1 MHTDENN
8 GGQNGPASPIGSAG
22 PAPSVDG
29 RVLRAA
35 RLREERRAQVLATA
49 RRLFAERGYHATSIA
64 DIIEACGIAR
74 GTFYLYFPSK
84 RLIFD
89 ELLDLFF
96 ATVQAAVRRVDVSPG
111 AAPPLEQMED
121 NVRRL
126 LDVLAA
132 ERETARILLR
142 GTVGIDEEFDRKLG
156 DFYGRV
162 HQLIE
167 RGLRLGVELGLVR
180 PLDPAVAAWCVL
192 GSIKEAVDRV
202 LLAGD
207 PPSQAGVEALG
218 RDLMAFNLHGLFR

>member
-8 GGQNGPASPIGSAG
+8 GNPTDPEPPVPAASSSPI
-22 PAPSVDG
+22 DG
-29 RVLRAA
+29 RVQRAA

-96 ATVQAAVRRVDVSPG
+96 ATVQAAVRRIDVSPG
-111 AAPPLEQMED
+111 APPPLQQMEE

-142 GTVGIDEEFDRKLG
+142 GSVGIDEEFDKKLG

-162 HQLIE
+162 HALIT
-167 RGLRLGVELGLVR
+167 RALRLGIELGLVR

-202 LLAGD
+202 LLAAD
-207 PPSQAGVEALG
+207 VPSAASIEALG
-218 RDLMAFNLHGLFR
+218 RELMSFNLHGLFR